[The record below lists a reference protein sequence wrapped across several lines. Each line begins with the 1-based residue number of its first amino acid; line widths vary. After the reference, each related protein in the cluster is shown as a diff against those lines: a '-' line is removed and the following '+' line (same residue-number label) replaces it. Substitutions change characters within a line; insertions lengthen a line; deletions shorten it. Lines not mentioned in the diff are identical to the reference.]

1 MLEGLTPPKKLPACK
16 VRSVIAGLEPKDQE
30 ILKKALADTQWPH
43 STLTHELNR
52 RGITISEQPVRTHRI
67 GRCSCARES

>member
-1 MLEGLTPPKKLPACK
+1 MLEGLEPPKKTPACK
-16 VRSVIAGLEPKDQE
+16 VRSVLESLEAKDRE
-30 ILKKALADTQWPH
+30 ILKKALADAEWPH